1 MADEYT
7 PTTEEVR
14 DFVTTADAPGP
25 WSPPDTAVEEARGAA
40 FDRWLAAHDRAVKA
54 EGWDEGYARAKSSHC
69 DAWPSAAYC
78 DVTDDNPHRADQIE
92 GATE

>member
-1 MADEYT
+1 MAKADYALCAHCDGKAFYDAET
-7 PTTEEVR
+7 DTLDT
-14 DFVTTADAPGP
+14 VTFH
-25 WSPPDTAVEEARGAA
+25 PDC
-40 FDRWLAAHDRAVKA
+40 LAAHDRAVKA